1 MNKLIYFA
9 VGLLYLCM
17 ISCEDEHDNPVIREK
32 PQKYVTIFETSDLN
46 KDVTYGDSIVIKAN
60 APYMIHSL
68 FRMVDGKRETNF
80 KQFIMTQTP
89 PSVFEPQQGNHYWL
103 GMEHPTD
110 CTLVVKINKEALG
123 DSVHTIYLLAKLL
136 NWHDDV
142 YMIFPENDCIQFNLR
157 E

>member
-1 MNKLIYFA
+1 M
-9 VGLLYLCM
+9 
-17 ISCEDEHDNPVIREK
+17 
-32 PQKYVTIFETSDLN
+32 
-46 KDVTYGDSIVIKAN
+46 
-60 APYMIHSL
+60 
-68 FRMVDGKRETNF
+68 DGYRETNF

-89 PSVFEPQQGNHYWL
+89 ASVFEPQQGNHYLL

-142 YMIFPENDCIQFNLR
+142 YMIFPKNDCIQFNLC